1 MVDRTNWNY
10 PATRD
15 GLLSRFIDK
24 AKDPNYRQQTLYP
37 LAEDVAQDFTPVVG
51 EAKSASEADQ
61 AFKNMGRTFRGG
73 DYFSS
78 AGYLG
83 EGLTGL
89 LGAVPVLGLGVRGAK
104 RLTDPIAEQAPVF
117 YSKLS
122 NFFKD
127 APQKKAQGKQWQ
139 GMLDPQKSGVKS
151 EEVEYTGI
159 KSLLDENP
167 DKVFSKE
174 ELKDVADSNRIQV
187 EENVYGDSSVIT
199 KQEYEDQ
206 PEIHSV
212 YRADDPDGRYA
223 GIVGLI
229 IKKPINEVYPH
240 LENRSTG
247 VGFIGAELTHTYVV
261 NVPDLPKQNFPTLDK
276 AKEFIQKNTD
286 LGSTTRHSSYQLEGG
301 ENYKELV
308 LKLPKNLPPTQ
319 RGYSIQKMEDGEYTL
334 VGPDGAGQRLHTKD
348 RLEAEREATGYLL
361 RVDANPLFRYPSHF
375 DDDNPLLH
383 VRFNDRTDADGGKQL
398 FIEELQSDWAQQGRE
413 KGFKDTKKYDSDFK
427 ALNKKMDDLKEE
439 YRSIGN
445 RWLKSRGMSDDDM
458 NELAVRSIFDGELT
472 KYATNRTFSMPES
485 EVPPTFWEGP
495 KSDDIR
501 EVLGDESFQRLSDIR
516 KEFQQTFAEQN
527 RLGSIQMSGIE
538 PAPFVTSTDKWTDL
552 GLRRMLRWAVDNGYD
567 SIGWTTGVQQV
578 NRYQTELRQQVKS
591 FKFIPSEDYGFPTGG
606 LVVDT
611 PQGRRTFGSMEEM
624 RSFLGDD
631 HILVD
636 DKTDDFV
643 LEVNTPA
650 GSQTHIAFEKNKE
663 GRFVSV
669 NPIDG
674 DKQPLEKIVGKDVAK
689 GFYDGETYFEGDD
702 LTIGGEGMKE
712 SYDRIIPK
720 RMKEIARKMG
730 EKNVKIEKVSAKTG
744 DKVEESRLRYEVHDE
759 DGAIDAFPTREM
771 AESYLDD
778 LSEAYGG
785 NTFVVDSYAEDLKK
799 SDAKRENVWSM
810 KITDKMR
817 EAIKKGLPLMAGA
830 GITTGLL
837 SQYQNQKNQ
846 NQSLLY

>member
-1 MVDRTNWNY
+1 MITSS
-10 PATRD
+10 RD
-15 GLLSRFIDK
+15 GLLHQFIDK
-24 AKDPNYRQQTLYP
+24 MKDPNYRQQSFYP
-37 LAEDVAQDFTPVVG
+37 LAEDVAQDFTPIVG
-51 EAKSASEADQ
+51 EAKSAYEADQ

-83 EGLTGL
+83 QGLTGL
-89 LGAVPVLGLGVRGAK
+89 LGAIPIVGMGVRGV
-104 RLTDPIAEQAPVF
+104 RNVTEPIAEQAPVF

-139 GMLDPQKSGVKS
+139 GMLEPQKSGVKS

-167 DKVFSKE
+167 DKVFTKE
-174 ELKDVADSNRIQV
+174 ELQEVADSNRIQV

-199 KQEYEDQ
+199 KQEYEDE

-212 YRADDPDGRYA
+212 YRADDPDGTYA
-223 GIVGLI
+223 GVVGEILERPALLGYGRGTEEIRDPNKIVF
-229 IKKPINEVYPH
+229 E
-240 LENRSTG
+240 T
-247 VGFIGAELTHTYVV
+247 
-261 NVPDLPKQNFPTLDK
+261 NVPNVPRRTFDTLEE
-276 AKEFIQKNTD
+276 AKKYVSEQSG

-308 LKLPKNLPPTQ
+308 LRLPQKEVTSNYKITPEIVNGGT
-319 RGYSIQKMEDGEYTL
+319 RYSIRNTETDEL
-334 VGPDGAGQRLHTKD
+334 VKPWNSLSDVPESHYYRTEEEAHRALRDISTK
-348 RLEAEREATGYLL
+348 EK
-361 RVDANPLFRYPSHF
+361 PLFSYPSHF
-375 DDDNPLLH
+375 PDENPILH

-458 NELAVRSIFDGELT
+458 NEFAVRSIFDGELT

-485 EVPPTFWEGP
+485 ELTPTFWEGP

-527 RLGSIQMSGIE
+527 RLGSIQMGGIE

-552 GLRRMLRWAVDNGYD
+552 GLRRMLRWAVDNNYD

-830 GITTGLL
+830 GVSTGLL
-837 SQYQNQKNQ
+837 AEYQNQKNQ